1 MESDS
6 PGQGFEEVLAQ
17 PEEVTVPG
25 ELGII
30 PLRDA
35 VIFPHLVAPLVIG
48 RPKSLVLVDEAVA
61 GERIVGLVVQRNEKE
76 DPAAEDLYG
85 VGTAAVILKML
96 KFPDGTTR
104 LLVQGISRFKLSKM
118 LQNEPYFKA
127 RVLAISPDSRPSL
140 KIKAL
145 MRSAAD
151 LFNTIVSLTPHLP
164 EELAVAVMNLGDP
177 SRTADLIASSINLS
191 LAEKQEILEDDSVEH
206 RLEKIHRYLNREQQ
220 VLEIGNQIQSQVKSE
235 IDKTQREYY
244 LRQQL
249 KAIRKELGEDEESG
263 TEIPDLRRKIEAAG
277 MPEEAR
283 KQAEAELERLSK
295 MAPMAAEYSVVRTYL
310 DWLIDVPWSVSTED
324 RLDVVRASGIL
335 DHDHYDLDQ
344 VKQRILEYLA
354 VRQLKQDQ
362 RGSVL
367 CFVGPPGVGKTSLGR
382 SIARALGRRFV
393 GVSLG
398 GIRDEAEIRGHRRT
412 YVGALP
418 GRIVQGIRRAGS
430 NNPLFMLDEID
441 KMGFDVR
448 GDPTAALLEVLDME
462 QNHHFSDHYLEVS
475 FDLSK
480 VIFIATANA
489 LDTVPPALRDRMEIL
504 ELPGYAEEEKLR
516 IARRFLVKRE
526 LRAHGLTGKHVR
538 FTDGALRSIISDY
551 TREAGVRNL
560 EREIANVCRKVAKR
574 VAEGKRKPVSVGA
587 KNLSDYLGRPKYFRE
602 VASRKNVS
610 GVAVALAWT
619 EAGGEIMFI
628 ESNLVR
634 GDGHVQLTGQL
645 GDVMRESAQAALTF
659 IRSRADQLQIDD
671 AVLQHCDLHIHVPAG
686 AIPKDGPSAGVTIVA
701 SLASLL
707 TNTPIDPQI
716 AMTGEIT
723 LKGRILQV
731 GGVREKILGARRA
744 GIRKIV
750 LPERNRE
757 DVEEIPKEYR
767 SRLAFVYV
775 DTVEEALWEVLG
787 RKKDSGKRKRKKT
800 RT

>member
-1 MESDS
+1 
-6 PGQGFEEVLAQ
+6 
-17 PEEVTVPG
+17 
-25 ELGII
+25 
-30 PLRDA
+30 
-35 VIFPHLVAPLVIG
+35 
-48 RPKSLVLVDEAVA
+48 
-61 GERIVGLVVQRNEKE
+61 
-76 DPAAEDLYG
+76 
-85 VGTAAVILKML
+85 
-96 KFPDGTTR
+96 
-104 LLVQGISRFKLSKM
+104 
-118 LQNEPYFKA
+118 
-127 RVLAISPDSRPSL
+127 
-140 KIKAL
+140 
-145 MRSAAD
+145 
-151 LFNTIVSLTPHLP
+151 
-164 EELAVAVMNLGDP
+164 
-177 SRTADLIASSINLS
+177 
-191 LAEKQEILEDDSVEH
+191 
-206 RLEKIHRYLNREQQ
+206 
-220 VLEIGNQIQSQVKSE
+220 
-235 IDKTQREYY
+235 
-244 LRQQL
+244 
-249 KAIRKELGEDEESG
+249 
-263 TEIPDLRRKIEAAG
+263 
-277 MPEEAR
+277 
-283 KQAEAELERLSK
+283 
-295 MAPMAAEYSVVRTYL
+295 
-310 DWLIDVPWSVSTED
+310 
-324 RLDVVRASGIL
+324 
-335 DHDHYDLDQ
+335 
-344 VKQRILEYLA
+344 